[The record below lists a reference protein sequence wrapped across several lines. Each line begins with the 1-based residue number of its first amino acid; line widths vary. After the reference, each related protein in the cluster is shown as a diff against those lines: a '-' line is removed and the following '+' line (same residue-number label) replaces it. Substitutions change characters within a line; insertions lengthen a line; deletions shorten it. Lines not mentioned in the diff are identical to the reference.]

1 MSKLF
6 SLIQYFLP
14 HHLITSFMGLFAE
27 SKSAKKFLIKLFI
40 KKYNVDMTEARNTS
54 IDQYPNFNAF
64 FTRELREGA
73 RPIDNSPTV
82 IVSPADGR
90 LLAAG
95 RIDGDRLIQAKNHC
109 FSCSDLLGGN
119 NFLASTFSD
128 GNFATIYLSPKDYH
142 RVHMPLKGT
151 LIKTIHIPGRL
162 FSVGYATSSNIP
174 NLFARNERLVCVFST
189 DAGLFSLI
197 LVGAMVVGSIKT
209 VWTKE
214 APKVLATP
222 EIKEIDY
229 KSQEI
234 KVNLDKG
241 AEVGRFELG
250 STVIVL
256 FEQKLMQLNSNIV
269 ANKPIRMGESLGLI
283 SNNLK

>member
-1 MSKLF
+1 M
-6 SLIQYFLP
+6 
-14 HHLITSFMGLFAE
+14 
-27 SKSAKKFLIKLFI
+27 
-40 KKYNVDMTEARNTS
+40 
-54 IDQYPNFNAF
+54 
-64 FTRELREGA
+64 
-73 RPIDNSPTV
+73 
-82 IVSPADGR
+82 
-90 LLAAG
+90 
-95 RIDGDRLIQAKNHC
+95 
-109 FSCSDLLGGN
+109 
-119 NFLASTFSD
+119 
-128 GNFATIYLSPKDYH
+128 
-142 RVHMPLKGT
+142 
-151 LIKTIHIPGRL
+151 
-162 FSVGYATSSNIP
+162 
-174 NLFARNERLVCVFST
+174 
-189 DAGLFSLI
+189 I

-269 ANKPIRMGESLGLI
+269 ASKPIRMGESLGLI
-283 SNNLK
+283 GNNLN

>member
-1 MSKLF
+1 M
-6 SLIQYFLP
+6 
-14 HHLITSFMGLFAE
+14 
-27 SKSAKKFLIKLFI
+27 
-40 KKYNVDMTEARNTS
+40 
-54 IDQYPNFNAF
+54 
-64 FTRELREGA
+64 
-73 RPIDNSPTV
+73 
-82 IVSPADGR
+82 
-90 LLAAG
+90 
-95 RIDGDRLIQAKNHC
+95 
-109 FSCSDLLGGN
+109 
-119 NFLASTFSD
+119 
-128 GNFATIYLSPKDYH
+128 
-142 RVHMPLKGT
+142 
-151 LIKTIHIPGRL
+151 
-162 FSVGYATSSNIP
+162 GYATSSNIP

-214 APKVLATP
+214 SLKVLATK

-283 SNNLK
+283 SNNVK

>member
-73 RPIDNSPTV
+73 RPIDNNPTV

-95 RIDGDRLIQAKNHC
+95 RIDGDRLIQAKNHY
-109 FSCSDLLGGN
+109 FSCNDLLGGN
-119 NFLASTFSD
+119 NFLANTFSD
-128 GNFATIYLSPKDYH
+128 GNFATIYLSPKD
-142 RVHMPLKGT
+142 
-151 LIKTIHIPGRL
+151 
-162 FSVGYATSSNIP
+162 
-174 NLFARNERLVCVFST
+174 
-189 DAGLFSLI
+189 
-197 LVGAMVVGSIKT
+197 
-209 VWTKE
+209 
-214 APKVLATP
+214 
-222 EIKEIDY
+222 
-229 KSQEI
+229 
-234 KVNLDKG
+234 
-241 AEVGRFELG
+241 
-250 STVIVL
+250 
-256 FEQKLMQLNSNIV
+256 
-269 ANKPIRMGESLGLI
+269 
-283 SNNLK
+283 

>member
-6 SLIQYFLP
+6 SLVQYFLP
-14 HHLITSFMGLFAE
+14 HHLITKIMGVFAE
-27 SKSAKKFLIKLFI
+27 SKSAKNFLIRLFI
-40 KKYNVDMTEARNTS
+40 KKYNVDMTEARNTC

-73 RPIDNSPTV
+73 RPIDNNPRV
-82 IVSPADGR
+82 IVSPTDGR

-109 FSCSDLLGGN
+109 FSCNDLLGGDN
-119 NFLASTFSD
+119 ALASTFSN

-162 FSVGYATSSNIP
+162 FSVGFATSSNIP

-214 APKVLATP
+214 TTKFLAAP
-222 EIKEIDY
+222 EIKEIEY
-229 KSQEI
+229 KSQELN
-234 KVNLDKG
+234 VNLDKG

-256 FEQKLMQLNSNIV
+256 FEQKLMQLNANVV
-269 ANKPIRMGESLGLI
+269 ASKPIRMGESLGLI
-283 SNNLK
+283 GNKLN

>member
-14 HHLITSFMGLFAE
+14 HRLITSFMGLFAE
-27 SKSAKKFLIKLFI
+27 SKSAKNFLIRLFI

-54 IDQYPNFNAF
+54 IDQYRNFNAF

-73 RPIDNSPTV
+73 RPIDNNPTV

-95 RIDGDRLIQAKNHC
+95 RIDGDC
-109 FSCSDLLGGN
+109 FSCNDLLGGN
-119 NFLASTFSD
+119 NLLASTFSN

-142 RVHMPLKGT
+142 RVHMPLTGT

-214 APKVLATP
+214 SPKVLATT
-222 EIKEIDY
+222 EIKEIDF

-269 ANKPIRMGESLGLI
+269 ASKPMRMGESLGLI
-283 SNNLK
+283 GNNLN

>member
-1 MSKLF
+1 
-6 SLIQYFLP
+6 
-14 HHLITSFMGLFAE
+14 
-27 SKSAKKFLIKLFI
+27 
-40 KKYNVDMTEARNTS
+40 MTEARKTS

-64 FTRELREGA
+64 FTRELRKGA
-73 RPIDNSPTV
+73 RPIDNNPRV
-82 IVSPADGR
+82 IVSPTDGR

-109 FSCSDLLGGN
+109 FSCNDLLGGDN
-119 NFLASTFSD
+119 ALASTFSN
-128 GNFATIYLSPKDYH
+128 GNFTTIYLSPKDYH

-197 LVGAMVVGSIKT
+197 FVGAMVVGSIKP

-214 APKVLATP
+214 AQKFLAAP

-229 KSQEI
+229 KSQEL

-256 FEQKLMQLNSNIV
+256 FEQKLMQLNANIV
-269 ANKPIRMGESLGLI
+269 ASRPIRMGESLGLI
-283 SNNLK
+283 GRNLN

>member
-1 MSKLF
+1 
-6 SLIQYFLP
+6 
-14 HHLITSFMGLFAE
+14 MGLFAE
-27 SKSAKKFLIKLFI
+27 SKSAKNFLIRLFI

-54 IDQYPNFNAF
+54 IDQYRNFNAF

-73 RPIDNSPTV
+73 RPIDNNPRV

-90 LLAAG
+90 ILAAG
-95 RIDGDRLIQAKNHC
+95 KIDGDRLIQAKSHC
-109 FSCSDLLGGN
+109 FSCNDLLGGN
-119 NFLASTFSD
+119 NLLASTFSN

-142 RVHMPLKGT
+142 RVHMPLTGT

-162 FSVGYATSSNIP
+162 FSVGHATSSNIP

-269 ANKPIRMGESLGLI
+269 ASKPMRMGESLGLI
-283 SNNLK
+283 GNNLN

>member
-1 MSKLF
+1 
-6 SLIQYFLP
+6 
-14 HHLITSFMGLFAE
+14 MGLFAE

-73 RPIDNSPTV
+73 RPIDNNPTV

-109 FSCSDLLGGN
+109 FSCNDLLGGN

-283 SNNLK
+283 SNNVK

>member
-6 SLIQYFLP
+6 SLVQYFLP
-14 HHLITSFMGLFAE
+14 HHLITKIMRVFAE
-27 SKSAKKFLIKLFI
+27 SKSAKNFLIRLFI
-40 KKYNVDMTEARNTS
+40 KKYNVDMTEARNPC

-64 FTRELREGA
+64 FTRQLREDA
-73 RPIDNSPTV
+73 RPIDNNPRV
-82 IVSPADGR
+82 IVSPTDGR

-95 RIDGDRLIQAKNHC
+95 IIDGDRLIQAKNHC
-109 FSCSDLLGGN
+109 FSCNNLLGGN
-119 NFLASTFSD
+119 NALASIFSN

-174 NLFARNERLVCVFST
+174 NLFARNERLVCVFSA

-197 LVGAMVVGSIKT
+197 FVGAMVVGSIKT

-214 APKVLATP
+214 APKFLEAP
-222 EIKEIDY
+222 KIREIDY
-229 KSQEI
+229 KSQELR
-234 KVNLDKG
+234 VNLDKG

-256 FEQKLMQLNSNIV
+256 FEQQLMQLNSNIV
-269 ANKPIRMGESLGLI
+269 ASKPIRIGESLGLI
-283 SNNLK
+283 GRNLN